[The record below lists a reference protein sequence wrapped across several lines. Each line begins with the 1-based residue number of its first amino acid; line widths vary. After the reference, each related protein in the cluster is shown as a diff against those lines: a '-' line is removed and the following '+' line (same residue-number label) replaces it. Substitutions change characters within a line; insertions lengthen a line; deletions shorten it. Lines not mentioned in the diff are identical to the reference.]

1 MPLSSPNCDNEPA
14 DHLEISLV
22 GEREDTMT
30 APSRISLPPPVPALQ
45 HGERLSREEFERRYE
60 AMPELKKAELIE
72 GVVYMPSP
80 VRFEQ
85 HGSPHADLMAWLGV
99 YRAATPGVRVG
110 DNTTIRLD
118 LSNEP
123 QPDAVM
129 IVEPAFGGQARIDA
143 EGFLAGGPELVA
155 EIAASNVS
163 VARNSKLRVYQRHN
177 IREYILWREEK
188 GAIDWYVLRQG
199 EYELLQAM
207 DAVLHSEQFPGL
219 WLDAPAL
226 LRFDLGRV
234 FQVLQQG
241 LASPEHAAFVAQ
253 LRQRTGGQT

>member
-1 MPLSSPNCDNEPA
+1 MRPPQQESQST
-14 DHLEISLV
+14 IV
-22 GEREDTMT
+22 
-30 APSRISLPPPVPALQ
+30 APKIPPSVPPLQ

-80 VRFEQ
+80 VRVQQ
-85 HGSPHADLMAWLGV
+85 HGNPQAALVGWLV
-99 YRAATPGVRVG
+99 SYWASTPGVRVG
-110 DNTTIRLD
+110 DNATLRLD

-123 QPDAVM
+123 QPDALM
-129 IVEPAFGGQARIDA
+129 YVEPTFGGQAQIDA
-143 EGFLAGGPELVA
+143 DGYMVGGPELVA

-163 VARNSKLRVYQRHN
+163 VARNSKLRVYQRYN

-199 EYELLQAM
+199 EYELLQAA
-207 DAVLHSEQFPGL
+207 DGVLHSEQFPGL

-226 LRFDLGRV
+226 LRFDLARV

-241 LASPEHAAFVAQ
+241 LANPEHAAFVAQ
-253 LRQRTGGQT
+253 LRQRAGGPS